1 MTTNVPSRNGTKNFF
16 AFIWHSLST
25 IASAKKLEVDLQLV
39 PGSDISRSVD
49 QEKCSS
55 VWATSGLE
63 PRN

>member
-1 MTTNVPSRNGTKNFF
+1 MHLTEMELRTFF
-16 AFIWHSLST
+16 AFIWPSLST
-25 IASAKKLEVDLQLV
+25 IASAKKLEVDLKLA

-55 VWATSGLE
+55 VWAASGLK